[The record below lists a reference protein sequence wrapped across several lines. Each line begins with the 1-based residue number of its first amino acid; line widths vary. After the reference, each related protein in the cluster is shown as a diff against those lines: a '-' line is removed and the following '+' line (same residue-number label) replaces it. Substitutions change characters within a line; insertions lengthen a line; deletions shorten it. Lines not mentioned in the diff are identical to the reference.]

1 MGQAQQEVAPTD
13 APALVGGTADRRL
26 AVRLLFA
33 LVAACLAAV
42 PVAVLAIVVKH
53 TSGPVARLD
62 LAVADALHGFA
73 VANGWFVSVLDWVS
87 RVGHPMTFRLG
98 VTVAALW
105 LLAVA
110 RPRLALWALVTTWGS
125 ALLGVLLKLLVE
137 RARPVL
143 SAAVAHADGYSF
155 PSGHALGAFV
165 GCAVLLLLW
174 LDMAAPR
181 RRWIGW
187 TAAGVVVATVCFSRV
202 GLGVHYLSDVLGG
215 CLVGLGW
222 TAATTIA
229 FQVWRAEAGL
239 GRVPVVV
246 ASGIEP
252 ERAEPDA
259 DPRPLPP
266 LLGAFTEVWRQLPRV
281 ILPWAALVAA
291 TVALGELVTKVF
303 DHDALGTADESVSTW
318 FAGHRT
324 PTLNALTGF
333 GTLLGETSTIAIVTF
348 ASYLACRLIYRRW
361 LESTVL
367 LLAVV
372 GETWGFVLVTL
383 VVDRARPAVVHLD
396 AAPPTSSFPSGH
408 TAASLCCYGVLAVL
422 AARQFGRRARWFV
435 AGAVVVSALVALSR
449 LYRGMHH
456 LTDVLASA
464 VYGGI
469 WLAIVIVLVLGRA
482 ERIPS

>member
-1 MGQAQQEVAPTD
+1 MVEDPE
-13 APALVGGTADRRL
+13 PALASGTADRRL
-26 AVRLLFA
+26 AVRLVLA

-42 PVAVLAIVVKH
+42 PVAVLAIVVKQAG
-53 TSGPVARLD
+53 GPVARLD
-62 LAVADALHGFA
+62 MAVADALHGFA
-73 VANGWFVSVLDWVS
+73 VANGWFVRVLDWIS
-87 RVGHPMTFRLG
+87 SVGHPTTFRLG
-98 VTVAALW
+98 ATVAALW

-143 SAAVAHADGYSF
+143 PDAVARADGYSF

-174 LDMAAPR
+174 LDMAAPS

-187 TAAGVVVATVCFSRV
+187 TAAGVVVASVCFARI

-229 FQVWRAEAGL
+229 FQIWRVEAGL
-239 GRVPVVV
+239 GRVPVV
-246 ASGIEP
+246 ARGIEP
-252 ERAEPDA
+252 ERAEPDV

-266 LLGAFTEVWRQLPRV
+266 LLGAVTELWRQLPRV
-281 ILPWAALVAA
+281 VLPWVALVAA
-291 TVALGELVTKVF
+291 TIALGELVTRIV
-303 DHDALGTADESVSTW
+303 DHDALGTVDESVSTW

-324 PTLNALTGF
+324 PTLDALTGF

-361 LESTVL
+361 LPSTVV

-372 GETWGFVLVTL
+372 GEVWGFVLVTL
-383 VVDRARPAVVHLD
+383 LVDRPRPAVVHLD

-422 AARQFGRRARWFV
+422 AARQAGRRARWYV
-435 AGAVVVSALVALSR
+435 AAAIAVSAVVALSR

-456 LTDVLASA
+456 LTDVLAGA

-469 WLAIVIVLVLGRA
+469 WLTIVIVLVLGRA
-482 ERIPS
+482 ERTTR